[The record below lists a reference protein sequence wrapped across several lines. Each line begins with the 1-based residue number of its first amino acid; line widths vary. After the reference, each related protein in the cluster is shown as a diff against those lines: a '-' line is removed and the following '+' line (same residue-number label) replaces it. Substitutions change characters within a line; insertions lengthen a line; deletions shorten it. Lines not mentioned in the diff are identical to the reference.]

1 MSSITPKPDGSPTR
15 FRGMDAFQHGF
26 TLIEIMAVIATVGV
40 LLAVLLPTLSSTMD
54 QANAASELAAARQL
68 SQGYVSHATDHNGRL
83 MTGYLSQNPADEDF
97 EDQYTVLGPDGSP
110 LEGREKRRWTW
121 RLLPYL
127 DDSVDSLFVN
137 QGREYINRFRGDED
151 YAYIAS
157 VYPSFGLNAEWLGGM
172 KGATYGDL
180 HTLGKFTGD
189 CYYTQRLADVRRPAD
204 QLVFASSRGPE
215 LEGSDTVEGYF
226 YLLSPSYHTTGWR
239 WNTDESGLP
248 LHESS
253 TDPSK
258 NGFVSARHRGQAA
271 AAMLDG
277 HTSLER
283 LQDLSDMRR
292 WSNDAWKP
300 DWVLELPDP

>member
-1 MSSITPKPDGSPTR
+1 
-15 FRGMDAFQHGF
+15 
-26 TLIEIMAVIATVGV
+26 MAVIAIVGV

-54 QANAASELAAARQL
+54 QADAATELAAARQL
-68 SQGYVSHATDHNGRL
+68 AVGYVSHSTDNNGHL
-83 MTGYLSQNPADEDF
+83 MTGYLSQDPADEDH
-97 EDQYTVLGPDGSP
+97 EDQYTVQGPDGSL

-127 DDSVDSLFVN
+127 DNSVDSLFVN
-137 QGREYINRFRGDED
+137 QGNEYIDRFRGDDD

-172 KGATYGDL
+172 KGATYADL

-215 LEGSDTVEGYF
+215 LEGPGTVEGYF
-226 YLLSPSYHTTGWR
+226 YLLSPHYHTTGWR
-239 WNTDESGLP
+239 WNTDDSDEP
-248 LHESS
+248 LHETS
-253 TDPSK
+253 TEPSK

-271 AAMLDG
+271 TAMLDG
-277 HTSLER
+277 HTDLER

-292 WSNDAWKP
+292 WSNEAWKP
-300 DWVLELPDP
+300 DWVLDLQAP